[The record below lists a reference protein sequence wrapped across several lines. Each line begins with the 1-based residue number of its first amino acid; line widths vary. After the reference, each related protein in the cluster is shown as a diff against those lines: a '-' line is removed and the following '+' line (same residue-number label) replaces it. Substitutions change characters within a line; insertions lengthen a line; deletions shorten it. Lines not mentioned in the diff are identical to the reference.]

1 MLNAKT
7 SNLMFLKTYNTDFDF
22 ITTTLTD
29 QNRRPI
35 EIEYKTSLTFLINK

>member
-1 MLNAKT
+1 MLNAKP

-22 ITTTLTD
+22 ITTTLRD